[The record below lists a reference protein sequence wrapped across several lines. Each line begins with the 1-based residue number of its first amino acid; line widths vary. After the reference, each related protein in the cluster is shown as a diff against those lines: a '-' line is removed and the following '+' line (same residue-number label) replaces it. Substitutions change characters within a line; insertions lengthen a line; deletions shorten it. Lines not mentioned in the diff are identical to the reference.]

1 MSNYSNKQKVY
12 LKKLGNNIR
21 EARNKLEISQEEFA
35 FRADLDRTYIGGVER
50 GERNISILTLQKLAD
65 ALKVNI
71 KNLIDN

>member
-1 MSNYSNKQKVY
+1 MSNYSNKQKAY

-21 EARNKLEISQEEFA
+21 EARNKLDISQEEFA

-65 ALKVNI
+65 ALKINI
-71 KNLIDN
+71 KNLLDF